1 MLFRSIALG
10 SYEATTA
17 ADGENPADLV
27 DGEEPAGGD
36 GNPEPAYAVAAAREP
51 RRIVPTSDDDL
62 DVPDFL
68 K

>member
-1 MLFRSIALG
+1 
-10 SYEATTA
+10 
-17 ADGENPADLV
+17 LV